1 MASRRI
7 IFMGT
12 PEISS
17 IYLQSLI
24 DSDQNIIAVFTQPPR
39 KKGRGMKIQQ
49 SPVHKLAE
57 DNSISV
63 FTPTDLNLNISLNK
77 IKELKPDL
85 IVIMGYGLKIPTNIL
100 DLPKYGCIN
109 IHVSLLPRWR
119 RASQIEY
126 TLINGDKEAGI
137 TIFKL
142 IEKMDAGPIIFQ
154 DSIVIDNK
162 INKDDLTSK
171 LNNIGKKSLIRILPN
186 IFDNKIKF
194 KAQDNNK
201 VTYTKKILPD
211 MRKLDFNENVETIH
225 NKIRAFSPYPGAWFE
240 FKKERYKIVK
250 SELSELTG
258 KPGEVIDDSLTVACG
273 KNSIRILE
281 IQRQGKKVQNTSTFL
296 LGSKI
301 KKGVS
306 LKHE

>member
-63 FTPTDLNLNISLNK
+63 FTPTDLNLNIPLNK

-85 IVIMGYGLKIPTNIL
+85 IVIMGYGLKIPKNIL
-100 DLPKYGCIN
+100 DLPEYGCIN

-119 RASQIEY
+119 GASPIEY
-126 TLINGDKEAGI
+126 TLLNGDKEAGI

-154 DSIVIDNK
+154 DSIAIDNK
-162 INKDDLTSK
+162 INKDDLTTK
-171 LNNIGKKSLIRILPN
+171 LNNIGKKSLIKILPN

-194 KAQDNNK
+194 KDQDNNK
-201 VTYTKKILPD
+201 VTYTKKI
-211 MRKLDFNENVETIH
+211 FQE
-225 NKIRAFSPYPGAWFE
+225 
-240 FKKERYKIVK
+240 
-250 SELSELTG
+250 
-258 KPGEVIDDSLTVACG
+258 
-273 KNSIRILE
+273 
-281 IQRQGKKVQNTSTFL
+281 
-296 LGSKI
+296 
-301 KKGVS
+301 
-306 LKHE
+306 

>member
-63 FTPTDLNLNISLNK
+63 FTPTDLNLNIPLNK

-85 IVIMGYGLKIPTNIL
+85 IVIMGYGLKIPKNIL
-100 DLPKYGCIN
+100 DLPEYGCIN

-119 RASQIEY
+119 GASPIEY
-126 TLINGDKEAGI
+126 TLLNGDKEAGI

-154 DSIVIDNK
+154 DSIEIDNT
-162 INKDDLTSK
+162 INKHDLTDK
-171 LNNIGKKSLIRILPN
+171 LNIMGKDSLIRILPN
-186 IFDNKIKF
+186 IFDSKIKF
-194 KAQDNNK
+194 KDQDNRK
-201 VTYTKKILPD
+201 ATYTKKILSD
-211 MRKLDFNENVETIH
+211 MRKIDFNENVETIH
-225 NKIRAFSPYPGAWFE
+225 NKIRAFSPNPCAWFIL
-240 FKKERYKIVK
+240 KNERIKIIK
-250 SELSELTG
+250 SYFEKGDWQPSTIINDKFHIGCYLG
-258 KPGEVIDDSLTVACG
+258 KICPEI
-273 KNSIRILE
+273 
-281 IQRQGKKVQNTSTFL
+281 IQREGKKPMPLKDFL
-296 LGSKI
+296 KGYSFEIGTKI
-301 KKGVS
+301 NA
-306 LKHE
+306 

>member
-85 IVIMGYGLKIPTNIL
+85 IIIMGYGLKIPTNIL
-100 DLPKYGCIN
+100 DFPKYGCIN

-119 RASQIEY
+119 GASPIEY
-126 TLINGDKEAGI
+126 TLLNGDKEAGI

-154 DSIVIDNK
+154 DSIAIDNK

-211 MRKLDFNENVETIH
+211 MRKLDFNENVEIIH
-225 NKIRAFSPYPGAWFE
+225 NKIRAFSPYPCAWFE
-240 FKKERYKIVK
+240 LNNERIKIIKSNFVK
-250 SELSELTG
+250 GNWLPSTIINDQFHIGCTFG
-258 KPGEVIDDSLTVACG
+258 KICPQI
-273 KNSIRILE
+273 
-281 IQRQGKKVQNTSTFL
+281 IQREGKKPMLLSDFL
-296 LGSKI
+296 KGYSFEIGTKI
-301 KKGVS
+301 NA
-306 LKHE
+306 

>member
-100 DLPKYGCIN
+100 NLPELSSCSQAHLIPA
-109 IHVSLLPRWR
+109 VSWTTAGMERKSPFGT
-119 RASQIEY
+119 SIY
-126 TLINGDKEAGI
+126 TLGGI
-137 TIFKL
+137 
-142 IEKMDAGPIIFQ
+142 
-154 DSIVIDNK
+154 
-162 INKDDLTSK
+162 
-171 LNNIGKKSLIRILPN
+171 
-186 IFDNKIKF
+186 
-194 KAQDNNK
+194 
-201 VTYTKKILPD
+201 
-211 MRKLDFNENVETIH
+211 
-225 NKIRAFSPYPGAWFE
+225 
-240 FKKERYKIVK
+240 
-250 SELSELTG
+250 
-258 KPGEVIDDSLTVACG
+258 
-273 KNSIRILE
+273 
-281 IQRQGKKVQNTSTFL
+281 
-296 LGSKI
+296 
-301 KKGVS
+301 
-306 LKHE
+306 

>member
-85 IVIMGYGLKIPTNIL
+85 IVIMGYGLKIPKNIL
-100 DLPKYGCIN
+100 DQIQEIKPHLIVSTHLVAVSYTHLTLPTK
-109 IHVSLLPRWR
+109 R
-119 RASQIEY
+119 
-126 TLINGDKEAGI
+126 
-137 TIFKL
+137 
-142 IEKMDAGPIIFQ
+142 
-154 DSIVIDNK
+154 IV
-162 INKDDLTSK
+162 
-171 LNNIGKKSLIRILPN
+171 
-186 IFDNKIKF
+186 
-194 KAQDNNK
+194 
-201 VTYTKKILPD
+201 
-211 MRKLDFNENVETIH
+211 
-225 NKIRAFSPYPGAWFE
+225 
-240 FKKERYKIVK
+240 
-250 SELSELTG
+250 
-258 KPGEVIDDSLTVACG
+258 
-273 KNSIRILE
+273 
-281 IQRQGKKVQNTSTFL
+281 
-296 LGSKI
+296 
-301 KKGVS
+301 
-306 LKHE
+306 

>member
-24 DSDQNIIAVFTQPPR
+24 DSDQNIVAVFTQPPR

-77 IKELKPDL
+77 IKELKSDL
-85 IVIMGYGLKIPTNIL
+85 IVIMGYGLKIPSNIL
-100 DLPKYGCIN
+100 DLPKCGCIN

-119 RASQIEY
+119 GASPIEY
-126 TLINGDKEAGI
+126 TLLNGDKEAGI

-154 DSIVIDNK
+154 DSIAIDNT

-186 IFDNKIKF
+186 IFDG
-194 KAQDNNK
+194 K
-201 VTYTKKILPD
+201 VL
-211 MRKLDFNENVETIH
+211 
-225 NKIRAFSPYPGAWFE
+225 
-240 FKKERYKIVK
+240 
-250 SELSELTG
+250 
-258 KPGEVIDDSLTVACG
+258 
-273 KNSIRILE
+273 
-281 IQRQGKKVQNTSTFL
+281 
-296 LGSKI
+296 
-301 KKGVS
+301 
-306 LKHE
+306 